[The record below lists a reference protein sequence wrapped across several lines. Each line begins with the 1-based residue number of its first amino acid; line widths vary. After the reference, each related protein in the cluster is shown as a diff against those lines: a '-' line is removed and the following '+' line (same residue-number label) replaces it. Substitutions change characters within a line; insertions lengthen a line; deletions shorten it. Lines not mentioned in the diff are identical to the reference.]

1 MSKVSK
7 DLTCALSWRTY
18 LLDDLVDLDHLGHS
32 FFLGLWH
39 VGIIVLRLFIDFGDL
54 DFVGFQLDFLDLN
67 LFRFGEKHDK
77 LR

>member
-1 MSKVSK
+1 M
-7 DLTCALSWRTY
+7 
-18 LLDDLVDLDHLGHS
+18 DDLVDLDHLGHS

-67 LFRFGEKHDK
+67 LFRFGKKHDK
-77 LR
+77 LRLESYACPQSPRNEQKGSI